1 MIHHQSVDIA
11 TGKSP
16 DKRLRSNNLHASVR
30 RIIAIG
36 LGLVILYT
44 LAGFLLAPYLLKR
57 QIAGVLSEYTG
68 GEVTLGRLSVNPFLF
83 SAELAQLSIET
94 PDRKPLFTLLSAQA
108 RLDLASLWG
117 RGWNIRELV
126 LDTPRLWVNTLP
138 EIFDGGGSVP
148 VVAIGRLQVMR
159 GQLQWTDSVAA
170 AAVPSE
176 KIDLTDMEFTL
187 ENLGTDPLKPGQYT
201 LAAVVN
207 RSGWLRSTGSLN
219 PSPVR
224 LDATVEFSG
233 FNLAGLDLL
242 MPAAGDPGQQLEI
255 LSALLSGKLNV
266 LFVPGQT
273 TIRGQAG
280 LDQLEMVDR
289 SNHVAVFSATKVN
302 AMELA
307 IQSSPFMASVGVLQL
322 NKPHLRLTL
331 DADGT
336 LSGGYWLRPL
346 FDAPDSRTPSTSRIE
361 IQAGLLDL
369 TDQGLAPP
377 FRLETDR
384 VEGSIVRQDGGITAN
399 IEGRVMGG
407 STSRLNAHWLPT
419 DANGHGGLDVS
430 VGNLDATVLSPYLA
444 ALTGRGIAAGQL
456 DMSFDYQAADQQY
469 DLRNEISVQNF
480 LLDEAPA
487 SPVAG
492 ELPLELAVALVRDGN
507 DRIRISIPIPPGR
520 LDEDLHPGSL
530 VGKGFWNLVQRT
542 ANRPFRTLGE
552 LAGVSSQYLEQVVF
566 MPGAAALSQYATR
579 KLAILATALVQRPG
593 LGLKVNGRFDEV
605 TDRQALARKQVGLHV
620 ALATSAG
627 PPGRDVPSMIDFDDS
642 KVISVLEEFAGE
654 RLSEKQL
661 TALQVNHPQ
670 QGSAYYAA
678 VFNALVENEAVSRT
692 ALKSL
697 ARYRARTIT
706 DQLAAAGV
714 DPARLQIGSE
724 TETTR
729 THARVVMVE
738 LEIALL

>member
-1 MIHHQSVDIA
+1 
-11 TGKSP
+11 
-16 DKRLRSNNLHASVR
+16 LHASVR
-30 RIIAIG
+30 RVIAIG
-36 LGLVILYT
+36 LGVAILYT

-57 QIAGVLSEYTG
+57 QITSVLSEYTG
-68 GEVTLGRLSVNPFLF
+68 AEVTVGRLSVNPFQF
-83 SAELAQLSIET
+83 SAELAQLSIDTSDRT
-94 PDRKPLFTLLSAQA
+94 PVFTLLSAQA
-108 RLDLASLWG
+108 RLDIASLWG
-117 RGWNIRELV
+117 RGWIIRELV
-126 LDTPRLWVNTLP
+126 MDTPRLWVNTLP
-138 EIFDGGGSVP
+138 EIFDEGGSVP
-148 VVAIGRLQVMR
+148 VVAIGRLQVKR
-159 GQLQWTDSVAA
+159 GQLQWTDTVAA
-170 AAVPSE
+170 AAVPNA

-224 LDATVEFSG
+224 LDAMVEFSG
-233 FNLAGLDLL
+233 FNLAELDSL
-242 MPAAGDPGQQLEI
+242 MPAAGDPGQQLKI

-266 LFVPGQT
+266 RFEPGQT

-289 SNHVAVFSATKVN
+289 KNDAAVFSAAKVK

-322 NKPHLRLTL
+322 NKPHLRLVL
-331 DADGT
+331 DADWT
-336 LSGGYWLRPL
+336 LRGGHWLRQL
-346 FDAPDSRTPSTSRIE
+346 FDGPDSRTPTTPRIE

-377 FRLETDR
+377 FRFETDR
-384 VEGSIVRQDGGITAN
+384 VEGSIVRHDGGITAS

-407 STSRLNAHWLPT
+407 STSALNAHWLPT
-419 DANGHGGLDVS
+419 DANGHGSLDIS

-444 ALTGRGIAAGQL
+444 ALTGRGIASGQL
-456 DMSFDYQAADQQY
+456 DLSFDYLAAGQQY
-469 DLRNEISVQNF
+469 DLRNEISVQGF
-480 LLDEAPA
+480 QLDEATA

-507 DRIRISIPIPPGR
+507 DRIKISIPVPPGR
-520 LDEDLHPGSL
+520 LDENLHPASL
-530 VGKGFWNLVQRT
+530 VGKGFGNLVQSIT
-542 ANRPFRTLGE
+542 NSPFRTLGE
-552 LAGVSSQYLEQVVF
+552 LAGVSSHDLEQVVF
-566 MPGAAALSQYATR
+566 MPGAAALPESGTR

-605 TDRQALARKQVGLHV
+605 ADRQALARKQVGLHV

-627 PPGRDVPSMIDFDDS
+627 PPGRDVLRAIDFDDS
-642 KVISVLEEFAGE
+642 KVVSVLDEFAGE
-654 RLSEKQL
+654 RLSEVQL
-661 TALQVNHPQ
+661 TALRVHHPQ

-678 VFNALVENEAVSRT
+678 VFEALVENEAVSRT

-697 ARYRARTIT
+697 ARYRARTIA
-706 DQLAAAGV
+706 DQLAAVGV

-724 TETTR
+724 TETAQA
-729 THARVVMVE
+729 HARVVIVE